1 MLINGLGRIPG
12 GPQSSLAVVNV
23 QHRLRYRFRI
33 VNIACAAGFNFSIDG
48 HTMTVI
54 ETDGTGAEPSKAV
67 DVVTVWTGQRVSVI
81 IDANRSVG
89 NYCECDLRHG

>member
-1 MLINGLGRIPG
+1 
-12 GPQSSLAVVNV
+12 
-23 QHRLRYRFRI
+23 
-33 VNIACAAGFNFSIDG
+33 
-48 HTMTVI
+48 MTVI